1 MCVILQKAVFSIVT
15 RMLLVTMF
23 GRDWMKPIFVKTTSI
38 CHFTNSSEGLT
49 ELT

>member
-23 GRDWMKPIFVKTTSI
+23 GRDWMKPIFVKQPAFAI
-38 CHFTNSSEGLT
+38 LLILQRVLLN
-49 ELT
+49 